1 MPAWFPPRERFVAA
15 WCAFA
20 LTLLCAVW
28 FFAISGDATRTR
40 LRAAENDPGRNVVL
54 IVVLAAST
62 MGLVAAIGV
71 LGHDP
76 TDKLHP
82 ALIIGLAL
90 FAIALSW
97 TLIQTAMTLRYAHL
111 YYHDYDGATGSGIL
125 FPGSPEPSDLDFAY
139 FAFVIG
145 MTFQTSDV
153 SITDYRIRRLALLHG
168 LIAFIYNVAI
178 IAVAVNV
185 ATGLLH

>member
-15 WCAFA
+15 WSAFA
-20 LTLLCAVW
+20 LALLAAAW
-28 FFAISGDATRTR
+28 FFAMSADATRTR
-40 LRAAENDPGRNVVL
+40 LRAAQNDPGRNLVL
-54 IVVLAAST
+54 VIVIAASA

-76 TDKLHP
+76 TDKTHP
-82 ALIIGLAL
+82 AIIIGLAL
-90 FAIALSW
+90 LAIALSW
-97 TLIQTAMTLRYAHL
+97 TLIHTTMTLRYAHL
-111 YYHDYDGATGSGIL
+111 YYYGAATGSGIL

-153 SITDYRIRRLALLHG
+153 SITDSRIRLLALLHG
-168 LIAFIYNVAI
+168 LIAFVYNVAI
-178 IAVAVNV
+178 IAVAVNI